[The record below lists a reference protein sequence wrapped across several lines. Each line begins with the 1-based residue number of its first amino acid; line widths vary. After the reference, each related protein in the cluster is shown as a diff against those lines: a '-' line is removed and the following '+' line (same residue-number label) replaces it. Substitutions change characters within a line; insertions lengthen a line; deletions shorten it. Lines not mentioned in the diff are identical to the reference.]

1 MNSIIGI
8 MGCGWLGTPLAQH
21 LIKEGHTVHGSTT
34 SSEKLTDLKGLGIL
48 PFKISLSENGIEG
61 PIEAFLKNVKVLV
74 INVPPNLRGSN
85 KENYEVKMKHLQASI
100 KGSSVARIIFISST
114 SVYGDLEGDVTETTV
129 PHPETESG
137 KQLLAV
143 EEKFKNDPDLETT
156 IIRFGGLIGPKRHP
170 VTFLSGKKDLSNGN
184 HPVNLIHLEDC
195 IHIIGVILKEGYW
208 GEIFNGVYPHHPP
221 KQEYYVNEAQKRGLQ
236 APMYSESKNTQGK
249 KIVPFNLM
257 HYKKYRFQKP
267 IVT

>member
-1 MNSIIGI
+1 

-21 LIKEGHTVHGSTT
+21 LISEGYTVHGSTT
-34 SSEKLTDLKGLGIL
+34 SSEKLQDLRDLEIV

-85 KENYEVKMKHLQASI
+85 RENYELKMKHLHASA
-100 KGSSVARIIFISST
+100 KSCGVAGIIFISST

-137 KQLLAV
+137 KQLLVV

-156 IIRFGGLIGPKRHP
+156 IIRFGGLIGPNRHP
-170 VTFLSGKKDLSNGN
+170 VSFLAGKKDLSQGN

-195 IHIIGVILKEGYW
+195 IHIIATILKEGYW
-208 GEIFNGVYPHHPP
+208 GEIFNGVYPLHPP
-221 KQEYYVNEAQKRGLQ
+221 KQEYYVNEAKKRGLP
-236 APMYSESKNTQGK
+236 APVYADKKNTQGK
-249 KIVPFNLM
+249 KVVPYNLM
-257 HYKKYRFQKP
+257 HLKKYRFQKP